1 MTLLEN
7 SPHLFEFALGAVNFV
22 APVVLIIFK
31 IIDTMN
37 ITAKKMRFTLLG
49 LILGAAFSANAW
61 EAGDVAAWQSGTF
74 EWDDAKAWNKVWNL
88 ETNNWKDLDQADRVV
103 PSTDVTLKLQWLTVN
118 VNDGQQIVQKS
129 ISGAYQATLN
139 IVGVG
144 VGAAAEEQTSFTLQ
158 NGLSTDGQSIINV
171 TDGAI
176 YSVADGT
183 FTSFGN
189 SSARRGGFISEN
201 STINSSMRTASA
213 TDIAISNSTL
223 RGTNDNWL
231 LRIENNDSNN
241 AHLGTNVTL
250 ENVQASS
257 LNQGV
262 GSFISLDLNGKDAV
276 TNVKLNNVTFDGVT
290 DAQFN
295 GTYVT
300 GGSNFVVY
308 ASGENSKTSVEILNS
323 DLQLENMTFGHSSNS
338 SSNAGTIDVLIKG
351 TSQEQKTTILA
362 KNLEVHNSRAESPNA
377 GYSTKVTVTDYVKLD
392 VADVNVGYANSNLS
406 GQAIL
411 NIGDNVE
418 MTLNSLNVR
427 NSTMADSGSY
437 ALFEIGSN
445 TTITGQGA
453 LNLGSSGA
461 NSGDAIIRFSG
472 ENSSLST
479 SNFQTNN
486 GVKNGGSVLFEM
498 LGKNNSYYNAG
509 DFNINGYTI
518 AAVSGGSAGVVVA
531 GEGNTLTSV
540 KRIHIGLNDKTG
552 DWSYTGAKAYF
563 HASSSSAENVAKI
576 NVLQFSLGLS
586 GAATAQEG
594 VVYDA
599 TSELFFLGN
608 TKVRGSDGVSAVS
621 NIYVGTSGTSLGGTA
636 TMKVSGSNNDILVS
650 NLQIGNSDEGY
661 SKTSKSELIMQG
673 SGNTLK
679 VSNLRLYANSSFV
692 LGDNAGGWISFIA
705 DSDGF
710 STIEATT
717 TDIASGFISID
728 LSSLSGI
735 YENEKFTLISCENS
749 IGLNESN
756 IKITLRD
763 GDEDGAAY
771 IYIDPADVGS
781 GYELNLYYT
790 SYVPEPAEIAAIFGA
805 LALALSAYKRRRRA

>member
-1 MTLLEN
+1 M
-7 SPHLFEFALGAVNFV
+7 FEFALGAVNFV

>member
-1 MTLLEN
+1 MVLLQASSN
-7 SPHLFEFALGAVNFV
+7 CKYYYPMK
-22 APVVLIIFK
+22 VLK
-31 IIDTMN
+31 SKN
-37 ITAKKMRFTLLG
+37 KLLICG
-49 LILGAAFSANAW
+49 LVIGAAISANAW
-61 EAGDVAAWQSGTF
+61 EAGDIAAWQNGTF
-74 EWDDAKAWNKVWNL
+74 EWDDPLAWNKVWDL
-88 ETNNWKDLDQADRVV
+88 DTNNWKDLAEADRTV
-103 PSTDVTLKLQWLTVN
+103 PSEDVTLKLQWLTVN
-118 VNDGQQIVQKS
+118 VNDGQQIVQKG

-139 IVGVG
+139 IVGSG
-144 VGAAAEEQTSFTLQ
+144 VGTAVENQTSFTLQ

-189 SSARRGGFISEN
+189 SSTRRGGFIAEN

-250 ENVQASS
+250 ENVQVSS

-300 GGSNFVVY
+300 GGSDFVVY
-308 ASGENSKTSVEILNS
+308 ASGENSKTTVEIVNS
-323 DLQLENMTFGHSSNS
+323 DLQLANMTFGHYSNS
-338 SSNAGTIDVLIKG
+338 SSNAGAIDVLIKG

-392 VADVNVGYANSNLS
+392 VADVNVGYINSNLS

-411 NIGDNVE
+411 KIGDNVE

-427 NSTMADSGSY
+427 NSTMVDSASY

-445 TTITGQGA
+445 TTITGKGA
-453 LNLGSSGA
+453 LNLGSAGA
-461 NSGDAIIRFSG
+461 NSGEAIIRFSG

-479 SNFQTNN
+479 LNFQTNN
-486 GVKNGGSVLFEM
+486 SVKSGGSVLFEM
-498 LGKNNSYYNAG
+498 LGKNNSYYTEG

-540 KRIHIGLNDKTG
+540 KRVHIGLNDTMN
-552 DWSYTGAKAYF
+552 DWSYNGAKAYF
-563 HASSSSAENVAKI
+563 HASSTSADNVAKI

-586 GAATAQEG
+586 GASAPQEG
-594 VVYDA
+594 VTYSA
-599 TSELFFLGN
+599 QSELFFLGN

-621 NIYVGTSGTSLGGTA
+621 NIYVGTSGNNLGGTA

-650 NLQIGNSDEGY
+650 NLQIGNSGEGY

-673 SGNTLK
+673 TGNTLK
-679 VSNLRLYANSSFV
+679 VSNLRLYANSSFT
-692 LGDNAGGWISFIA
+692 LDDNAGGWISFIA
-705 DSDGF
+705 DSEGF
-710 STIEATT
+710 STIEAAN

-728 LSSLSGI
+728 LSDLTGI
-735 YENEKFTLISCENS
+735 YENEKFTLISSENS
-749 IGLNESN
+749 ISLNESN

-763 GDEDGAAY
+763 GDEEGAAY
-771 IYIDPADVGS
+771 ISIDSSDVGN

>member
-1 MTLLEN
+1 MTLSRN
-7 SPHLFEFALGAVNFV
+7 SPHLFGFALGAVNFV
-22 APVVLIIFK
+22 APVVLITFK
-31 IIDTMN
+31 IIDAMN
-37 ITAKKMRFTLLG
+37 LTAKKTRFTLLG

-61 EAGDVAAWQSGTF
+61 EAGDVAAWQTGTF
-74 EWDDAKAWNKVWNL
+74 EWDDPSAWNRVWDL
-88 ETNNWKDLDQADRVV
+88 ETNSWKDLDQPDRVV
-103 PSTDVTLKLQWLTVN
+103 PSTDVTLKLQN
-118 VNDGQQIVQKS
+118 VTLNINDGQQIVQKG
-129 ISGAYQATLN
+129 ISGAYFATVN

-144 VGAAAEEQTSFTLQ
+144 SGAAPEDQTSLSLQ
-158 NGLSTDGQSIINV
+158 NHFTTDGQTLINLSN
-171 TDGAI
+171 GAI
-176 YSVADGT
+176 FSVADGF

-189 SSARRGGFISEN
+189 SNSQRGGLIAEN
-201 STINSSMRTASA
+201 STINSTIRTAST
-213 TDIAISNSTL
+213 TDVTIKNSVL
-223 RGTNDNWL
+223 KGSVDSYL
-231 LRIENNDSNN
+231 LRIENNDGNN
-241 AHLGTNVTL
+241 AYKGTNVTL

-257 LNQGV
+257 LNQGE
-262 GSFISLDLNGKDAV
+262 GSFISLDLNGKEAV

-300 GGSNFVVY
+300 GGSDFVVY
-308 ASGENSKTSVEILNS
+308 ASGENSKTTVEILNS
-323 DLQLENMTFGHSSNS
+323 DLRLANMTFGNYSNS
-338 SSNAGTIDVLIKG
+338 SSNAGTIDVSISG
-351 TSQEQKTTILA
+351 TSPDQKTTILA

-377 GYSTKVTVTDYVKLD
+377 GYSTKVTITDYVKLD

-540 KRIHIGLNDKTG
+540 KRIHIGLNDTND

-563 HASSSSAENVAKI
+563 HASSSSADNVAKI
-576 NVLQFSLGLS
+576 NVLQFTLGLS
-586 GAATAQEG
+586 GAKEPIEG
-594 VVYDA
+594 VTYDA
-599 TSELFFLGN
+599 QSELFFLGN

-710 STIEATT
+710 STIEATS

-728 LSSLSGI
+728 LSSLSGF

-763 GDEDGAAY
+763 GDEEGAAY
-771 IYIDPADVGS
+771 ISIDSADVGS